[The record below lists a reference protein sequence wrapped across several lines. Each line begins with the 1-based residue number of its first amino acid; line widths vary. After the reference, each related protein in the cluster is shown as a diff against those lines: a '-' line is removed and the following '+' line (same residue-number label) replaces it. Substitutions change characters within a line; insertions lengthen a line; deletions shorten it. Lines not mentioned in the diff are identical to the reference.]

1 VETLDWELSSGFN
14 AVTGETG
21 AGKSIIIGALKLVLG
36 ERSDKS
42 QIRTGSE
49 SCSVEA
55 MFELPNAASVN
66 RILAEQGI
74 DECEEGQLLIKR
86 IFSSSGNNRQ
96 FMNGSQT
103 TLTTL
108 KEIGEGLVDLH
119 GPHDHQSLL
128 AREQQLSLV
137 DAFAENL
144 DQLSKYRQLFR
155 ELTELQRR
163 KTEMLSQSSDE
174 NLELWRH
181 QLEEIESA
189 EVQIGERAELEARYR
204 VSSNARRLLEI
215 TSGVLQL
222 LAEIDESVMDRL
234 KEIGRQLRELERLD
248 EAAAE
253 FLRSHEVATVELE
266 DLGRSL
272 FSYQARVEMNPQ
284 ALAQMENR
292 LNLLQSLERK
302 YRREEEGLVE
312 LAIELR
318 GRLERFDRREEI
330 LTEIQGT
337 IRSASEQLN
346 VFGLAL
352 SKSRLQASAKLVKE
366 IRSHLKD
373 LGFKQAHFNIEF
385 ERNARPRLD
394 GLEMADFLF
403 APNPGE
409 PLKPLRAIAS
419 SGEIS
424 RVMLA
429 IKTALAQQDL
439 IGLLVFDEI
448 DANVGGEIAHSV
460 GAKMRSLGES
470 RQVLAITH
478 MPQVAAVAVRHFVVD
493 KEVIDGRTKT
503 VLGEV
508 TGTDRIA
515 ELARMLGG
523 QSKTALDHAKELL
536 GKGGGL

>member
-36 ERSDKS
+36 ERADKS

-137 DAFAENL
+137 DAFAEDL

-330 LTEIQGT
+330 LMEIEGT
-337 IRSASEQLN
+337 IRSASEQLD

-385 ERNARPRLD
+385 ERSARPRLD

-403 APNPGE
+403 ASNPGE
-409 PLKPLRAIAS
+409 PLKPLRVIAS

-493 KEVIDGRTKT
+493 KEVIDGRTRT